1 LDAVVIRIGENLTD
15 IFAQL
20 NLILASFESIVN
32 ILNE

>member
-15 IFAQL
+15 IDAQL
-20 NLILASFESIVN
+20 NLILASLESIVN